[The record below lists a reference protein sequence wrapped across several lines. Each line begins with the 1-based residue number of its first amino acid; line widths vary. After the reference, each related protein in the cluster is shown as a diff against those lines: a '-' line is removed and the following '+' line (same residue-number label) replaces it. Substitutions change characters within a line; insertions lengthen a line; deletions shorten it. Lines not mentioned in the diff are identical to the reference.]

1 MALIDELYNSSE
13 CEKLKLLYS
22 SDPSSRDAIMQAIG
36 YKIVDASDKILL
48 SKPLDILSLI
58 CCTASFADSK
68 EECQTVAIIIHKGL
82 TYENPLPYILDDH
95 GFKLAE
101 KTLTALSFFRSAM
114 EKRTK
119 FHGAP
124 SPEFY
129 RSASVLLFHKNN
141 QESIANHHLKW
152 ENFLNEIFL

>member
-13 CEKLKLLYS
+13 CEELKLLYS

-68 EECQTVAIIIHKGL
+68 EECQAVAIIIHKGL

-95 GFKLAE
+95 GFKLAQYQ
-101 KTLTALSFFRSAM
+101 L
-114 EKRTK
+114 
-119 FHGAP
+119 
-124 SPEFY
+124 
-129 RSASVLLFHKNN
+129 
-141 QESIANHHLKW
+141 
-152 ENFLNEIFL
+152 